1 MKRNKKLNKRK
12 YIIGFLGVLILG
24 TLLFGGCGNK
34 SEEAAGQTQTTAES
48 VGSAEA
54 AESAEAEKRTEAETD
69 VSDVADTAKGA
80 DTESG
85 NNAIKGADTM
95 ESANTEENIDSNV
108 EADTDTDAESANTE
122 ENIDSNVETDTNTG
136 AEPANTAGQVVVID
150 AGHQAQGN
158 SEQEPVGPGASET
171 KAKVSSGTSGCST
184 GVPEYQLT
192 LDISLKLGAELED
205 RGYTVIYTRTSNDVN
220 ISNSERAAVANEAQA
235 DAFVRIHANGSED
248 SSVQGA
254 MTICQTASNPYNA
267 EYYEQSRRLSDCV
280 LDGLTAETGC
290 TKQYVWETDTMSGI
304 NWCMVPVTIV
314 EMGYMSNPEEDARM
328 QDESYQSQIVTGIAN
343 GIEQYLGN

>member
-95 ESANTEENIDSNV
+95 
-108 EADTDTDAESANTE
+108 
-122 ENIDSNVETDTNTG
+122 
-136 AEPANTAGQVVVID
+136 
-150 AGHQAQGN
+150 
-158 SEQEPVGPGASET
+158 
-171 KAKVSSGTSGCST
+171 
-184 GVPEYQLT
+184 
-192 LDISLKLGAELED
+192 
-205 RGYTVIYTRTSNDVN
+205 
-220 ISNSERAAVANEAQA
+220 
-235 DAFVRIHANGSED
+235 
-248 SSVQGA
+248 
-254 MTICQTASNPYNA
+254 
-267 EYYEQSRRLSDCV
+267 
-280 LDGLTAETGC
+280 
-290 TKQYVWETDTMSGI
+290 
-304 NWCMVPVTIV
+304 
-314 EMGYMSNPEEDARM
+314 
-328 QDESYQSQIVTGIAN
+328 
-343 GIEQYLGN
+343 